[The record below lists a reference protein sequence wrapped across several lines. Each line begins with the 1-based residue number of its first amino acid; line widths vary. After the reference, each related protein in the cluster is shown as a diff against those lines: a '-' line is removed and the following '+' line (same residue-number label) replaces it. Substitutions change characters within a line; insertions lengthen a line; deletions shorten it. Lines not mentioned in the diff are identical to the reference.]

1 MRFAE
6 IQQLLDAAIGGVEI
20 GAHHAFWRG
29 ITRDQFVIKKVFGRA
44 VVNPGNAD
52 DSNLVKALRGEA
64 PFGLD
69 IGTPGATIARMPARM
84 NPMAPEDI
92 TCIVNWINEGCPE

>member
-1 MRFAE
+1 MPPS
-6 IQQLLDAAIGGVEI
+6 AASRLAPIARS
-20 GAHHAFWRG
+20 GAASLG
-29 ITRDQFVIKKVFGRA
+29 INRHQEGLWSGSC
-44 VVNPGNAD
+44 NPGNAD